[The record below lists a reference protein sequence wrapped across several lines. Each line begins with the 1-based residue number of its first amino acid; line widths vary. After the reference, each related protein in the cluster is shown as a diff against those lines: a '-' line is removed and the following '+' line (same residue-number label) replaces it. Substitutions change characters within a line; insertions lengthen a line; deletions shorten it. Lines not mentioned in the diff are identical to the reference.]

1 MTTGCW
7 QVLADVGAGPAGG
20 VRGQGYHPN
29 TRGGSLEGLM
39 FDRSDKGFGYTTQ
52 RWPGWPV
59 PSYLIQTTGL
69 TIQLGCWLSV
79 HLVFF
84 SWKFFSEDVRL
95 ATYTMS
101 SCPYNGC
108 TSDIQARF
116 LTDLYLP
123 DAVVVA
129 LMKDLRE
136 SSQQRYLPDSESQ
149 VADYSTAG
157 RWTGQWCLSC
167 FLTSGILTE
176 NTK

>member
-101 SCPYNGC
+101 SCPYNGSGHS
-108 TSDIQARF
+108 TSYIQARF

-123 DAVVVA
+123 DAVEVA
-129 LMKDLRE
+129 WKIWE
-136 SSQQRYLPDSESQ
+136 KVHSSGTSQIVKARLLTIAQQEDGQ
-149 VADYSTAG
+149 VNDAFPVF
-157 RWTGQWCLSC
+157 WHLE
-167 FLTSGILTE
+167 F
-176 NTK
+176 